1 MIFYTHLDCPLGSL
15 LLTSDGGA
23 LTGLH
28 LPPNDDEAIEHDWIR
43 DAKVPPFPEAV
54 RQLRAYFDG
63 SLTQFDLPLLPMGT
77 AFQRRVWNELEKIPY
92 GVTIS
97 YGELAHRVGN
107 PKASRAV
114 GLANGRNPIPIIVPC
129 HRVIGASGKLVGYGG
144 GLDAKRVLLDLE
156 SSVASQQIAMTLRY

>member
-1 MIFYTHLDCPLGSL
+1 MTFYMRLKCPLGSL
-15 LLTSDGGA
+15 LLSSDGAA

-28 LPPNDDEAIEHDWIR
+28 LPPKSNEAIEHHWIR
-43 DAKVPPFPEAV
+43 DASAQPFPEAG
-54 RQLRAYFDG
+54 RQLSAYFEG
-63 SLTQFDLPLLPMGT
+63 TLMQFDLPLLASGT
-77 AFQRRVWNELEKIPY
+77 AFQTRVWKELEKIPY

-97 YGELAHRVGN
+97 YGELARRIGN

-144 GLDAKRVLLDLE
+144 GLDTKRMLLDLE
-156 SSVASQQIAMTLRY
+156 SSVTTPQIVMALRY

>member
-1 MIFYTHLDCPLGSL
+1 
-15 LLTSDGGA
+15 
-23 LTGLH
+23 
-28 LPPNDDEAIEHDWIR
+28 
-43 DAKVPPFPEAV
+43 
-54 RQLRAYFDG
+54 
-63 SLTQFDLPLLPMGT
+63 MGT